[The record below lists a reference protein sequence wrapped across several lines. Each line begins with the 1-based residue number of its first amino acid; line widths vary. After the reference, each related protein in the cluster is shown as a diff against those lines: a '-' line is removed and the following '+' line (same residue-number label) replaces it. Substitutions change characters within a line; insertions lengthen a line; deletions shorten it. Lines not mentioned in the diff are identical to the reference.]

1 MERTDEMITL
11 RSCLEIFNDRSGYLK
26 LTDHN
31 SKSTLFFK
39 NGRLCLAFYRDL
51 NSYDYKI
58 GNKAVKNLQ
67 NGSFFKYSAVF
78 TSEKFV
84 SEMEGFFPEARTS
97 VEKIRY
103 PEEEKMDE
111 ILSGLRKK
119 EEIKREIIKFLESF
133 ISRYSEDL
141 GYLSTSE
148 IKMRVKEHLT
158 SVFGDMEIDDRIY
171 EITEK
176 ILKIPPQKDIKKD
189 FEEKLSSSIRVE
201 EEDETLKDE
210 ITSMVSELAVDYIKA
225 IKEPLESKKQIK
237 EKSIEFFSEVISDHL
252 KKTKK
257 MTPFERGIHLKELIL
272 KTPVENV
279 DFKIKEH
286 LEILKK
292 IFVEKLELIKRC
304 HLCGKQIEDGF
315 LCEECKKEYREY
327 RKKIEKLK
335 NMLKKV
341 EILYIDEKID
351 EEEYNYLIQ
360 SVKNKIITLEK
371 SGRKFTSLKEYVNL

>member
-39 NGRLCLAFYRDL
+39 NGGLCLAFYRNL

-58 GNKAVKNLQ
+58 GNKAVENLQ
-67 NGSFFKYSAVF
+67 NGSFFRYSAVF

-158 SVFGDMEIDDRIY
+158 SVFGDMKIDDRIY

-315 LCEECKKEYREY
+315 LCEECKKEYIEHK
-327 RKKIEKLK
+327 KKIEKLK